1 MSRSFRI
8 PELIQSAAE
17 QMGAALRQ
25 KLIPHAGE
33 LGTGREEVIREFLR
47 EYLPKRFG
55 VSTGFVFDSHGNVSR
70 QIDVIINDNLMAPQF
85 EAIGGK
91 KFFPCESVVCVGEI
105 KSSLSSRRSI
115 RKAFDNLTSVKRL
128 DRSAGGRNFAVING
142 EPINQVVNHLDQIFT
157 FLFVTDKCVGEE
169 LMRKTLFEDLCEHP
183 RHLWPNICYYFEHY
197 LLTYG
202 CDSGFCPNP
211 MDAYAISSLN
221 ATSGKD
227 LLLIFSRL
235 VAGAIYVTRVSS
247 FSYWEYLGG
256 PDDLDVRVYA
266 FEDAPVKG
274 PLPRHVVET
283 PGSGSF

>member
-1 MSRSFRI
+1 MSRSFKV

-25 KLIPHAGE
+25 KLIPHSGE
-33 LGTGREEVIREFLR
+33 LGTGREEIIREFLR
-47 EYLPKRFG
+47 GYLPKRFG

-91 KFFPCESVVCVGEI
+91 KFFPCESVVCVGAI
-105 KSSLSSRRSI
+105 KSSLTSRRSI
-115 RKAFDNLTSVKRL
+115 KKTLDNLTSVKCL
-128 DRSAGGRNFAVING
+128 DRSAGGRNFALIND
-142 EPINQVVNHLDQIFT
+142 EPIDQLANHLDQIFT
-157 FLFVTDKCVGEE
+157 FLFVIDKCVAEE
-169 LMRKTLFEDLCEHP
+169 LMRKTLFEYLCEHP
-183 RHLWPNICYYFEHY
+183 RHLWPNILYHFEHY

-221 ATSGKD
+221 TTSGKD
-227 LLLIFSRL
+227 LLLTFSRL
-235 VAGAIYVTRVSS
+235 VAGATYVTRVSS
-247 FSYWEYLGG
+247 FSYWQYLSG
-256 PDDLDVRVYA
+256 PDDLGADVYA
-266 FEDAPVKG
+266 FEDAPIKG
-274 PLPRHVVET
+274 PLPRHVVER